1 MLPPGKAASPQS
13 LRVPDIPQVL
23 LLENG
28 LPDSAEV
35 LS

>member
-13 LRVPDIPQVL
+13 RKVPDTPQVL
-23 LLENG
+23 LLTKG